1 MEGYLDAFDPKKS
14 VTPAGIFSTRVEVRD
29 LQIELV
35 LEYSLLRQMHCN
47 IRKIFFF
54 LIIAS

>member
-54 LIIAS
+54 

>member
-29 LQIELV
+29 LQIG
-35 LEYSLLRQMHCN
+35 LRL
-47 IRKIFFF
+47 RLFSPS
-54 LIIAS
+54 ADA